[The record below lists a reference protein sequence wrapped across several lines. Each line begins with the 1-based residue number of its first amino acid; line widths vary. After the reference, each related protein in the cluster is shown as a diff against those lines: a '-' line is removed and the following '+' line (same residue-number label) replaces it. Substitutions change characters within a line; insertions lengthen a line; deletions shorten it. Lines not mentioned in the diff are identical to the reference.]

1 MGRGDDGIKC
11 IEVRTLLQKGA
22 YEEALEVVETI
33 NIDRIKSIVNLK
45 AIASV
50 YERVGEYQRAKDVLL
65 QSYDIK
71 RTKMTVY
78 RLAYLS
84 VKTGEFDDA
93 EAFYEEFTQMA
104 PESPDRYI
112 LRYGIDRAKNV
123 DYVLRIATLQKLK
136 QIEYTEEWGYELA
149 KIYHKAGLHDECIRE
164 CKDLILWFG
173 SGVIVDKA
181 RLLCKYHEEGRES
194 LDAYGVFEQDA
205 TPEELQERRE
215 RFQSDTADL
224 QAQAEQVE
232 EQVREQQ
239 LRRQIDL
246 DMEKTVN
253 LRQVMESE
261 GEQFD
266 LLKQE
271 VHRVWGNATE
281 QQEKPRFIDHEEPVM
296 EPVSEM
302 EEEHYT
308 QKPFK
313 AKAMSRRE
321 TENMLAASLAKVM
334 DKANRGELFATPQVE
349 EIVPEEKYEPEEMLD
364 HDTEYEQQNYAD
376 MQEIF
381 SDEMPVESE
390 MLPDEQTD
398 DYETDQMRAEEEDT
412 ASQVPYDEEV
422 ENVEPEAPYDE
433 ELENVEPKAPYDE
446 ELENVEPEAL
456 YDAEAENVES
466 EASYDTEVQADTLH
480 RIEDEKATN
489 VATEEVQTEE
499 AEPLEKMSR
508 HQRRNA
514 RRAAKREKQRLAKEQ
529 KAREATAQKVDMVEV
544 QVPELTEEMSE
555 VKESELQSIEEM
567 SEGKEP
573 EAETV
578 EETLEIRE
586 SEVENTEETSDIEVS
601 ESEGKEQMSEVE
613 ASRPEDT
620 EEVSEVKET
629 ETESTEESAEVAE
642 SEVGPTE
649 ESAEVEQQASHE
661 EAVEVSKP
669 ADEEDDGLESDFVN
683 EYGMVLWEYFEKYQN
698 DTRLCEDVYRAL
710 EQIVKGK
717 KLRNFII
724 TCKNAE
730 RYSDFGRTLAKA
742 LKAIGV
748 TEKSAARI
756 TAEKLNRMHLEQNY
770 DKLKGSC
777 LMVEQCRKMTADTAQ
792 SIMNM
797 INEMPDDIIVFLCDA
812 RPYMKDIMDEYPMMK
827 RYFPFDIAMK

>member
-215 RFQSDTADL
+215 RFQSDTADW
-224 QAQAEQVE
+224 QAQAGQVE
-232 EQVREQQ
+232 EQAREQE

-302 EEEHYT
+302 EEEQYI
-308 QKPFK
+308 QKPSK

-349 EIVPEEKYEPEEMLD
+349 EIVPEENYELEEMLD
-364 HDTEYEQQNYAD
+364 PASEYEQQNYAD

-381 SDEMPVESE
+381 ADEIPVEPE

-398 DYETDQMRAEEEDT
+398 AYQTDQMRAEEEDT
-412 ASQVPYDEEV
+412 ASQVPYDEKL

-433 ELENVEPKAPYDE
+433 ELENVAS
-446 ELENVEPEAL
+446 EAL
-456 YDAEAENVES
+456 YDAEAENVGA

-480 RIEDEKATN
+480 RIEDETATN
-489 VATEEVQTEE
+489 VAAEEVQTEE
-499 AEPLEKMSR
+499 PEPLEKMSR

-529 KAREATAQKVDMVEV
+529 KAREATAQKVHMVEV
-544 QVPELTEEMSE
+544 QVPELT
-555 VKESELQSIEEM
+555 EEM

-578 EETLEIRE
+578 EENLEIKE
-586 SEVENTEETSDIEVS
+586 SEVENAEETSDIEES
-601 ESEGKEQMSEVE
+601 ESEGKEEMLEVE
-613 ASRPEDT
+613 ASQPEDT
-620 EEVSEVKET
+620 EEVSEVKEA
-629 ETESTEESAEVAE
+629 ETESTEVAE

-649 ESAEVEQQASHE
+649 ENAEVEQQASHE

-717 KLRNFII
+717 KPRNFII

-777 LMVEQCRKMTADTAQ
+777 LMVEECRKMTADTAQ

-812 RPYMKDIMDEYPMMK
+812 RPYMKDLLDEYPMMK

>member
-50 YERVGEYQRAKDVLL
+50 YERVGEYERAKDVLL

-194 LDAYGVFEQDA
+194 LDAYGVFEQDV

-232 EQVREQQ
+232 EQAREQE

-246 DMEKTVN
+246 DMEKTVD

-261 GEQFD
+261 GDQFD

-271 VHRVWGNATE
+271 VHRVWGNATQ
-281 QQEKPRFIDHEEPVM
+281 QQEKPEFIDHEEPVM
-296 EPVSEM
+296 EPVSEI
-302 EEEHYT
+302 EEEPYMQET
-308 QKPFK
+308 SK
-313 AKAMSRRE
+313 AKVMSRRE

-334 DKANRGELFATPQVE
+334 DKANRGELFATPQVK
-349 EIVPEEKYEPEEMLD
+349 EIVPEESYEPEEMFD
-364 HDTEYEQQNYAD
+364 PAAEYEQQNYAD

-381 SDEMPVESE
+381 ADEMPVEPD
-390 MLPDEQTD
+390 MLPDAQTD
-398 DYETDQMRAEEEDT
+398 AYETEQMRAEEEDI
-412 ASQVPYDEEV
+412 ASQVPYDVEAEIVEPEVPYDAEV
-422 ENVEPEAPYDE
+422 ENVEPEAPYG
-433 ELENVEPKAPYDE
+433 
-446 ELENVEPEAL
+446 
-456 YDAEAENVES
+456 AEAEIVEA
-466 EASYDTEVQADTLH
+466 EASYDTEVEADASH
-480 RIEDEKATN
+480 RIEDETTTN
-489 VATEEVQTEE
+489 GATEEVQTEE
-499 AEPLEKMSR
+499 PELLEKMSR

-514 RRAAKREKQRLAKEQ
+514 RRAAKREKQRLAKEK
-529 KAREATAQKVDMVEV
+529 KAREATAQEVDMVEV
-544 QVPELTEEMSE
+544 QVPELTEELSE
-555 VKESELQSIEEM
+555 VRGTELQSTEEI
-567 SEGKEP
+567 SEGKEI
-573 EAETV
+573 EAESA
-578 EETLEIRE
+578 ETKE
-586 SEVENTEETSDIEVS
+586 SEVKTSEVEES
-601 ESEGKEQMSEVE
+601 EPEGKEEMSDVAESEPEGTEGSEEVE
-613 ASRPEDT
+613 EAKT
-620 EEVSEVKET
+620 EGTGGTAEVKEA
-629 ETESTEESAEVAE
+629 ETESTEVAE
-642 SEVGPTE
+642 SEVEPTE
-649 ESAEVEQQASHE
+649 ENAGVEQQASQE
-661 EAVEVSKP
+661 ETEQASEP
-669 ADEEDDGLESDFVN
+669 TGEEDDGLESDFVN

-717 KLRNFII
+717 KPRNFII

-777 LMVEQCRKMTADTAQ
+777 LMVEECRKMTADTAQ

-812 RPYMKDIMDEYPMMK
+812 RPYVKDIMDEYPMMK

>member
-50 YERVGEYQRAKDVLL
+50 YERVGEYERAKDVLL

-84 VKTGEFDDA
+84 IKTGEFDDA

-194 LDAYGVFEQDA
+194 LDAYGVFEQDV

-232 EQVREQQ
+232 EQAREQE

-246 DMEKTVN
+246 DMEKTVD

-261 GEQFD
+261 GDQFD

-281 QQEKPRFIDHEEPVM
+281 QQEKPGFIDHEESVM

-302 EEEHYT
+302 AEEQYMQE
-308 QKPFK
+308 PSK

-334 DKANRGELFATPQVE
+334 DKANRGELFATPKVE
-349 EIVPEEKYEPEEMLD
+349 EIVPEENYEPEEMFD
-364 HDTEYEQQNYAD
+364 PAIEYEQQNYAD

-381 SDEMPVESE
+381 ADEMPVEPE
-390 MLPDEQTD
+390 FLPDQQTD
-398 DYETDQMRAEEEDT
+398 AYEIEQM
-412 ASQVPYDEEV
+412 S
-422 ENVEPEAPYDE
+422 
-433 ELENVEPKAPYDE
+433 
-446 ELENVEPEAL
+446 
-456 YDAEAENVES
+456 AEAETVEP
-466 EASYDTEVQADTLH
+466 EASYDTEIQADASQI
-480 RIEDEKATN
+480 IEDETATN
-489 VATEEVQTEE
+489 VTTEEVQTEE
-499 AEPLEKMSR
+499 PEPLEKMSR

-514 RRAAKREKQRLAKEQ
+514 RRAAKREKQRLAKEK
-529 KAREATAQKVDMVEV
+529 KAREAIAQEVDMVDV
-544 QVPELTEEMSE
+544 QDPELTEELSE
-555 VKESELQSIEEM
+555 VKEAELQSTEEM
-567 SEGKEP
+567 SEGKET
-573 EAETV
+573 EAETA
-578 EETLEIRE
+578 EETLEIKE
-586 SEVENTEETSDIEVS
+586 SEVENAEETSEVEVS
-601 ESEGKEQMSEVE
+601 DSEGREEKSGVEESEPEGTEEISEVE
-613 ASRPEDT
+613 ETKTEGT
-620 EEVSEVKET
+620 EEISEVEET
-629 ETESTEESAEVAE
+629 EIEGTDESAED
-642 SEVGPTE
+642 
-649 ESAEVEQQASHE
+649 EQQDSQG
-661 EAVEVSKP
+661 EAVEVSEP
-669 ADEEDDGLESDFVN
+669 ADDEDDGLESDFVN

-717 KLRNFII
+717 KPRNFII

-777 LMVEQCRKMTADTAQ
+777 LMVEECRKMTADTAQ

-797 INEMPDDIIVFLCDA
+797 INDMPDDIIVFLCDA
-812 RPYMKDIMDEYPMMK
+812 RPYMKDLLDEYPMMK

>member
-215 RFQSDTADL
+215 RFQSDTADW
-224 QAQAEQVE
+224 QAQAGQVE
-232 EQVREQQ
+232 EQAREQE

-302 EEEHYT
+302 EEEQYI
-308 QKPFK
+308 QKPSK

-349 EIVPEEKYEPEEMLD
+349 EIVPEENYELEEMLD
-364 HDTEYEQQNYAD
+364 PASEYEQQNYAD

-381 SDEMPVESE
+381 ADEIPVEPE

-398 DYETDQMRAEEEDT
+398 AYQTDQMRAEEEDT
-412 ASQVPYDEEV
+412 ASQVPYDEKL

-433 ELENVEPKAPYDE
+433 ELENVAS
-446 ELENVEPEAL
+446 EAL
-456 YDAEAENVES
+456 YDAEAENVGA

-480 RIEDEKATN
+480 RIEDETATN
-489 VATEEVQTEE
+489 VAAEEVQTEE
-499 AEPLEKMSR
+499 PEPLEKMSR

-529 KAREATAQKVDMVEV
+529 KAREATAQKVHMVEV
-544 QVPELTEEMSE
+544 QVPELT
-555 VKESELQSIEEM
+555 EEM

-578 EETLEIRE
+578 EENLEIKE
-586 SEVENTEETSDIEVS
+586 SEVENAEETSDIEVS
-601 ESEGKEQMSEVE
+601 ESEGKEEMLEVE
-613 ASRPEDT
+613 ASQPEDT
-620 EEVSEVKET
+620 EEVSEVKEA

-649 ESAEVEQQASHE
+649 ENAEVEQQASHE

-717 KLRNFII
+717 KPRNFII

-777 LMVEQCRKMTADTAQ
+777 LMVEECRKMTADTAQ

-812 RPYMKDIMDEYPMMK
+812 RPYMKDLLDEYPMMK

>member
-50 YERVGEYQRAKDVLL
+50 YERVGEYERAKDVLL

-84 VKTGEFDDA
+84 IKTGEFDDA

-194 LDAYGVFEQDA
+194 LDAYGVFEQDV

-232 EQVREQQ
+232 EQAREQE

-246 DMEKTVN
+246 DMEKTVD

-261 GEQFD
+261 GDQFD

-281 QQEKPRFIDHEEPVM
+281 QQEKPGFIDHEESVM

-302 EEEHYT
+302 AEEQYMQE
-308 QKPFK
+308 PSK

-334 DKANRGELFATPQVE
+334 DKANRGELFATPKVE
-349 EIVPEEKYEPEEMLD
+349 EIVPEENYEPEEMFD
-364 HDTEYEQQNYAD
+364 PAIEYEQQNYAD

-381 SDEMPVESE
+381 ADEMPVEPE
-390 MLPDEQTD
+390 FFPDQQTD
-398 DYETDQMRAEEEDT
+398 AYEIEQM
-412 ASQVPYDEEV
+412 S
-422 ENVEPEAPYDE
+422 
-433 ELENVEPKAPYDE
+433 
-446 ELENVEPEAL
+446 
-456 YDAEAENVES
+456 AEAETVEP
-466 EASYDTEVQADTLH
+466 EASYDTEIQADASQI
-480 RIEDEKATN
+480 IEDETATN
-489 VATEEVQTEE
+489 VTTEEVQTEE
-499 AEPLEKMSR
+499 PEPPEKMSR

-514 RRAAKREKQRLAKEQ
+514 RRAAKREKQRLAKEK
-529 KAREATAQKVDMVEV
+529 KAREAIAQEVDIVDV
-544 QVPELTEEMSE
+544 QKPELTEELSE
-555 VKESELQSIEEM
+555 VKEAELQSTEEM
-567 SEGKEP
+567 SEGEKT
-573 EAETV
+573 EAETA
-578 EETLEIRE
+578 EETLEIKE
-586 SEVENTEETSDIEVS
+586 SEVENAEETSEV
-601 ESEGKEQMSEVE
+601 EETKTEGTEEISEVE
-613 ASRPEDT
+613 
-620 EEVSEVKET
+620 ET
-629 ETESTEESAEVAE
+629 EIEGIDESAED
-642 SEVGPTE
+642 
-649 ESAEVEQQASHE
+649 EQQDSQG
-661 EAVEVSKP
+661 EAVEVSEP
-669 ADEEDDGLESDFVN
+669 ADDEDDGLESDFVN

-717 KLRNFII
+717 KPRNFII

-777 LMVEQCRKMTADTAQ
+777 LMVEECRKMTADTAQ

-797 INEMPDDIIVFLCDA
+797 INDMPDDIIVFLCDA
-812 RPYMKDIMDEYPMMK
+812 RPYMKDLLDEYPMMK